1 MAHNPLDQFRVH
13 KLIDMQVGSYDLSF
27 TNSALAILMAA
38 VIIIC
43 FFSYAFRRNSLVP
56 SYSQAIGEKL
66 YLMVAGIAQENIG
79 EEGKK
84 FVPLIF
90 SLFCF
95 ILMCNLLGLVPYNYT
110 ATSHIAVTFTL
121 AIIVFMLILV
131 TGFGR
136 FGFKFFSLFLPKGT
150 PWWLAPLMII
160 IELFSFLSRP
170 ITLSMRLAA
179 NMIAGHVLLKVI
191 AGFGIAMGAL
201 GVLPFGLLI
210 VMNAFELF
218 VAVLQAYIFTILT
231 CVYINDAVHLH

>member
-43 FFSYAFRRNSLVP
+43 FFSYAFRRNALVP

-66 YLMVAGIAQENIG
+66 YLMVAGIAKENIG

-131 TGFGR
+131 TGLGR

-150 PWWLAPLMII
+150 PWWLAPLMIV